1 MQNLLMLSL
10 ELDYSSVGL
19 LTWNCQQFL
28 RSSVSQYMKYA
39 VGDILCGHGQSW
51 MKLLGVPPAEK
62 FWCHQVRFH
71 YNSLKT
77 RLMKNTSRLWTGDV
91 KTLCFMLFSEWI
103 MSAVEPYE
111 SCFLIPCPCYS
122 AQPVCAGQAPCSVRH
137 WDPFGLGLFLWCS

>member
-39 VGDILCGHGQSW
+39 VGDVLCGHGQSW

-62 FWCHQVRFH
+62 F
-71 YNSLKT
+71 
-77 RLMKNTSRLWTGDV
+77 
-91 KTLCFMLFSEWI
+91 
-103 MSAVEPYE
+103 
-111 SCFLIPCPCYS
+111 
-122 AQPVCAGQAPCSVRH
+122 
-137 WDPFGLGLFLWCS
+137 